1 MIFTDGS
8 CAIFH
13 LSQQSKELGSLMCT
27 YELKCIVF
35 FTKLFLVQ
43 VIKTVFNDSTQGVRM
58 IFTDGSRVIF
68 RLSGTGSAGATIR
81 VYVESYEPDE
91 SKHLLDAQVWI
102 FTTLTRHVQNQHCM
116 KTGGKRAERKDEGL
130 TMETPAL
137 ETLYSG
143 QFTLSTQLIIT
154 PSDAAP

>member
-1 MIFTDGS
+1 MH
-8 CAIFH
+8 C
-13 LSQQSKELGSLMCT
+13 LL
-27 YELKCIVF
+27 
-35 FTKLFLVQ
+35 TKLFLAQ

-102 FTTLTRHVQNQHCM
+102 FTTLTRHV
-116 KTGGKRAERKDEGL
+116 
-130 TMETPAL
+130 
-137 ETLYSG
+137 
-143 QFTLSTQLIIT
+143 
-154 PSDAAP
+154 